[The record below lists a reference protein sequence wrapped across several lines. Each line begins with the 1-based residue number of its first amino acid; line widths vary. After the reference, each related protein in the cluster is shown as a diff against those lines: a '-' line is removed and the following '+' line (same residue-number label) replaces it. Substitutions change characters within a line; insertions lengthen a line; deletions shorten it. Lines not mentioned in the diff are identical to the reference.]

1 MGTMKSIEK
10 IFVSSKYAKEMESI
24 EKEID
29 QLQGILPKKLEN
41 MIGEE
46 QIEIMKKLFSKKH
59 GIMNKLAATDDSSDS
74 KFNQIAE
81 KINAC
86 YDNPLNIHRN
96 NILDKAN
103 YLRNKFSEG
112 GYHKN
117 IIQSSE
123 LKNDKL
129 SKLRKEFED
138 LSYSFARKN
147 KFSIEDVLTDRTD
160 WLGKEIRVCW
170 DEGKEPKK
178 LFVKRIDPHPDN
190 NCYCYDCG
198 YGTRYRPQYV
208 DARDGKNYVEKC
220 SRIKRKRDEILKEY
234 KDQLRNYTQN
244 EIRNILRATS
254 DYTDF
259 IKCVKNEFANYY
271 KKQSKLSAKTLGGEQ
286 KRRFAQ
292 ICMNLKYNPPTEEQI
307 RRQILELK
315 TKALK
320 RASKVTNAELDEMSI
335 DLI

>member
-1 MGTMKSIEK
+1 MKSIEK

-74 KFNQIAE
+74 KFNQIARR
-81 KINAC
+81 INDHS
-86 YDNPLNIHRN
+86 DNPLNIHRN

-147 KFSIEDVLTDRTD
+147 QFSIEDVLTDQTD
-160 WLGKEIRVCW
+160 WLGKEIRIYW
-170 DEGKEPKK
+170 DEKEPKK
-178 LFVKRIDPHPDN
+178 LFVKRIDSSPFN
-190 NCYCYDCG
+190 RYDGQDYIGIC
-198 YGTRYRPQYV
+198 RKQDI
-208 DARDGKNYVEKC
+208 DAKDGKNYIDEC
-220 SRIKRKRDEILKEY
+220 SRMKRERDEILKEY

-259 IKCVKNEFANYY
+259 IKCVKNEFADYY
-271 KKQSKLSAKTLGGEQ
+271 KKQYKLSTKTLGGEQ

-315 TKALK
+315 AKALK
-320 RASKVTNAELDEMSI
+320 RASKVTNAVLDEMSI
-335 DLI
+335 DLIREN